1 MHRGEEEEVRF
12 GCAVVAKCPGDAL
25 TRQLKE
31 AVLIEQ
37 HEGLSLNDKN
47 EWQRPASISV
57 RGERS

>member
-47 EWQRPASISV
+47 EWQRPASI
-57 RGERS
+57 